1 MILTS
6 FKTKRFVI
14 KKFSSNLVKKN
25 YLDWFNDEDIRKFI
39 NFKPKSLIELRKNIK
54 QNLKDK
60 STVFLAIFFKK
71 KHIGNIKIHNIN
83 KKKNEAWIGV
93 LIGEKK
99 FRGIGAFVEVLERI
113 KDLLVKEKIY
123 FLKLNVNKKN
133 ISAIKSYVKAG
144 FLNEKV
150 YKNYITMNCNIF
162 TKKLILGLAQLQ
174 SKYGVTNLKKK
185 ILSKKNSYLILNQFE
200 KSQINE
206 LDSAFSYTVDLK
218 LLKKIKKKTLFN
230 TKFLTS
236 DIKFLDKCEKYLKKV
251 SKIKNIQLNTLFI
264 HDGNNLIS
272 KEGFELFNRIL
283 HLKKKKIIKKIG
295 VSFHNF
301 KNIKKILNNFK
312 IDVVQI
318 PFSAVDQRALRI
330 FKIIKNKN
338 IEIQARSIFLQGSLL
353 SKIKTNSKLSLIYD
367 KMLLKKKVDRV
378 NSLLSFVLNEKNID
392 KILIGVRQA
401 SELRMILNFK
411 KLKFY
416 KNVYNNLK
424 TKDESI
430 INPLNWKELNYH
442 EKKKL

>member
-1 MILTS
+1 M
-6 FKTKRFVI
+6 
-14 KKFSSNLVKKN
+14 
-25 YLDWFNDEDIRKFI
+25 
-39 NFKPKSLIELRKNIK
+39 
-54 QNLKDK
+54 
-60 STVFLAIFFKK
+60 
-71 KHIGNIKIHNIN
+71 
-83 KKKNEAWIGV
+83 
-93 LIGEKK
+93 
-99 FRGIGAFVEVLERI
+99 
-113 KDLLVKEKIY
+113 
-123 FLKLNVNKKN
+123 
-133 ISAIKSYVKAG
+133 
-144 FLNEKV
+144 
-150 YKNYITMNCNIF
+150 
-162 TKKLILGLAQLQ
+162 
-174 SKYGVTNLKKK
+174 
-185 ILSKKNSYLILNQFE
+185 
-200 KSQINE
+200 
-206 LDSAFSYTVDLK
+206 
-218 LLKKIKKKTLFN
+218 FN